1 MTVSLIT
8 LGSLSSNDLAQ
19 TIKLSLPFA
28 RRIVTQWIFILF
40 SEDEVA
46 NFYKYLH
53 KNTLSLGCFEVSVS
67 HCSSG
72 ISASLNE
79 GLLHV
84 ESSWTLIVHSG
95 DFLIDLDES
104 HYAILSAALS
114 DPSQAQTLQ
123 IFGSLYD
130 NGQGSLSMTNHQ
142 RKRSYFES
150 MIPWIPHEST
160 FVPSA
165 FYSSRQY
172 NQTYKSAMDFD
183 FFHSLLVKK
192 ASFNSYP
199 FAITVFRLGGTSSDV
214 LLSSL
219 EYRRSIV
226 QNRTFRNLFLTRF
239 LSWFYFFYIY
249 ISKML
254 FLVKARLNSK

>member
-1 MTVSLIT
+1 MKF
-8 LGSLSSNDLAQ
+8 N
-19 TIKLSLPFA
+19 
-28 RRIVTQWIFILF
+28 
-40 SEDEVA
+40 E
-46 NFYKYLH
+46 YLH
-53 KNTLSLGCFEVSVS
+53 KNTLSLDCFDVSVS

-79 GLLHV
+79 GLLYV
-84 ESSWTLIVHSG
+84 ASPWTLIVHSG

-104 HYAILSAALS
+104 HYATLSAALS
-114 DPSQAQTLQ
+114 DPSQSQVLQ

-130 NGQGSLSMTNHQ
+130 NGHGSLSITKHQ
-142 RKRSYFES
+142 RKRNYFES

-165 FYSSRQY
+165 FYASRQY
-172 NQTYKSAMDFD
+172 NQIYKSAMDFD
-183 FFHSLLVKK
+183 FFHSLLVKNV
-192 ASFNSYP
+192 AFNSYP
-199 FAITVFRLGGTSSDV
+199 FPITVFRLGGTSSDV

-226 QNRTFRNLFLTRF
+226 QNRTFHKPWLTYM

-249 ISKML
+249 VSKVLFLLKVRLISK
-254 FLVKARLNSK
+254 